1 MSRWSNW
8 MNWPWTNYYN
18 QLLGESALKR
28 SLKQEELRLLLWIS
42 FFIQLNAQQFNCL
55 FQPKQEHHK
64 QNPNRKYVVPVVH
77 RKDTKYFFINLIKL

>member
-1 MSRWSNW
+1 

-42 FFIQLNAQQFNCL
+42 FFIQLNAQQLNCL

-64 QNPNRKYVVPVVH
+64 QNPNRKYVVHVPVVH